1 MAAIPHLP
9 FLKALMLRRQSES
22 KWKIHTVTDRPTLA
36 FEGLDLSPVDPDV
49 LVEIAE
55 LDAF

>member
-1 MAAIPHLP
+1 MAAIHHSP
-9 FLKALMLRRQSES
+9 FLQALMLRRQSES
-22 KWKIHTVTDRPTLA
+22 KWKIHAVANRPTLT
-36 FEGLDLSPVDPDV
+36 FDGLDLSPVDPDV